1 LLVVASAL
9 CADFEPQARHY
20 SKFEEYHS
28 PTVFDTPENSYHLP
42 VLDLLGV
49 NSMNTRNFQRLPL
62 TVITLAAL
70 ALAAGKA
77 VAQDSTTTTA
87 TAVQPAAASQ
97 ATPQL
102 SYGVPEV
109 LQLSQAKVGDSVIV
123 NYIQNSGNN
132 YGLNAAQIIYLRQ
145 QGVSD
150 TVINTMLNQR
160 SQSAQTTP
168 TATASSSDNSAAYSS
183 QTSTGTAQ
191 PTVTYVQ
198 TVPTSTVYV
207 VPDTQT
213 YYYNNWLYSRP
224 YYYFGN
230 YPSYGYYWPS
240 PAVSVSFGWGGY
252 WGGYRGGWHVDRDHF
267 HGSWHGGGGWHSS
280 GGWHGGGGWHH

>member
-1 LLVVASAL
+1 MSNRL
-9 CADFEPQARHY
+9 DFM
-20 SKFEEYHS
+20 K
-28 PTVFDTPENSYHLP
+28 
-42 VLDLLGV
+42 
-49 NSMNTRNFQRLPL
+49 TRNFPTLSL
-62 TVITLAAL
+62 TIAAFIL
-70 ALAAGKA
+70 ALAMGN
-77 VAQDSTTTTA
+77 VLAQDSTASTTA
-87 TAVQPAAASQ
+87 SAAQSTAATQPV
-97 ATPQL
+97 PQL

-123 NYIQNSGNN
+123 SYIQNSGNN

-160 SQSAQTTP
+160 SQSAQT
-168 TATASSSDNSAAYSS
+168 ATTSASDNSAAYSS
-183 QTSTGTAQ
+183 QTSTATAQ
-191 PTVTYVQ
+191 PTVTSVQ

-213 YYYNNWLYSRP
+213 YYYNNWLYSRGP
-224 YYYFGN
+224 YYGYSP
-230 YPSYGYYWPS
+230 YYGYCWPY

-252 WGGYRGGWHVDRDHF
+252 WGGYRGGWHVDRDNF
-267 HGSWHGGGGWHSS
+267 HGGWHGGGGWHSS